1 MKKHPSPLSTLLTIL
16 SLTSVAH
23 ADAIVTPFD
32 RFTAGTYSAAPWL
45 LILALAGLTL
55 LLLFKFKKRK

>member
-1 MKKHPSPLSTLLTIL
+1 MKKRFSLLSALLT
-16 SLTSVAH
+16 SLCLVSVAC

-45 LILALAGLTL
+45 LILALVGLTL
-55 LLLFKFKKRK
+55 LLLFKFRKKK

>member
-1 MKKHPSPLSTLLTIL
+1 MKKRLSLLSAL
-16 SLTSVAH
+16 LVSLCLTSVAY

-45 LILALAGLTL
+45 LILALVGLTL
-55 LLLFKFKKRK
+55 LLLFKFKSRK